1 MTKAQTK
8 IINTLYKQLMQL
20 CGESETFFFV
30 DQVTVMGTPVRIFNY
45 RMASYTDWL
54 KPGALECRGIMFEMD
69 GDTPYQS
76 SAALWRSFLTM
87 PR

>member
-1 MTKAQTK
+1 
-8 IINTLYKQLMQL
+8 
-20 CGESETFFFV
+20 
-30 DQVTVMGTPVRIFNY
+30 MGTPVRIFNY